1 MPVIVSESWMMT
13 WAEALRTLRN
23 VRLDSAENHFTS
35 GETTVSYTHLT
46 LPTN

>member
-23 VRLDSAENHFTS
+23 VRLDADENHFTS
-35 GETTVSYTHLT
+35 GETKNSDASR
-46 LPTN
+46 

>member
-13 WAEALRTLRN
+13 WAEALRT

-35 GETTVSYTHLT
+35 GETKNSDASR
-46 LPTN
+46 